1 MPDFNF
7 LDNLA
12 CQVRRDIL
20 RMVHKVNSGHPGG
33 SLGCTEFFIAL
44 YYEIMKLK
52 DGFDMDGHEED
63 LFFLTLVKLM
73 DFLFVKSCAISFN
86 SSFSLL
92 DCNSSNDAFKVI
104 SGSSGLYCGF

>member
-44 YYEIMKLK
+44 YYEIMELK
-52 DGFDMDGHEED
+52 DDFDMDGCNED
-63 LFFLTLVKLM
+63 LFFL
-73 DFLFVKSCAISFN
+73 SNGHISPVFY
-86 SSFSLL
+86 SILARKVFSQ
-92 DCNSSNDAFKVI
+92 
-104 SGSSGLYCGF
+104 